1 MNISSLLSKE
11 SVIAQ
16 IKSSSKPE
24 VLIELSNKISETYN
38 FISKEKLLDA
48 LIEREKL
55 CSTAIDSGV
64 AIPHCKLE
72 GIPNIIVGL
81 GRSTKGIDFESLDGK
96 KTHIFFLLIAPENS
110 VREHIKLLSRISK
123 LCKDKNFRSNLLQ
136 LESENDLYDYILS
149 QDNKIKDD

>member
-81 GRSTKGIDFESLDGK
+81 GISTKGIDFDSLDGK
-96 KTHIFFLLIAPENS
+96 KTYIFFILIAPENS
-110 VREHIKLLSRISK
+110 VREHIQLLARISI
-123 LCKDKNFRSNLLQ
+123 LCKDNNFRSNLLK
-136 LESENDLYDYILS
+136 LESENDLYNYILS
-149 QDNKIKDD
+149 QENKIKDD

>member
-1 MNISSLLSKE
+1 MNITSLLSKE

-16 IKSSSKPE
+16 LKSSIKSE

-38 FISKEKLLDA
+38 YISKEKLLDA

-55 CSTAIDSGV
+55 CSTAIDFGV

-81 GRSTKGIDFESLDGK
+81 GISTKGIDFDSLDAK
-96 KTHIFFLLIAPENS
+96 KTYIFFILIAPENS
-110 VREHIKLLSRISK
+110 VREHIQLLAKISK
-123 LCKDKNFRSNLLQ
+123 LCKDNNFRSNLLQ
-136 LESENDLYDYILS
+136 LESENDIYNYILS
-149 QDNKIKDD
+149 QENKIKDD